1 MLYRYI
7 PAMISRICAKQI
19 DTNSLNQPLL
29 LAIYARTSHFPS
41 SSSFSLSS
49 LPLFL
54 EKLSIHHSPNP
65 KILLDFPQ
73 VEDRAL
79 EIVASTPRRVV
90 FPGEKVEK
98 RNRRR
103 ERDCSPPEKNS
114 QGKERKEEDRCD
126 VWRVVSGRQLR
137 VAGGSKN
144 LWRKLSAPVTAHC
157 CQGNQTKR
165 RDN

>member
-1 MLYRYI
+1 
-7 PAMISRICAKQI
+7 MISRICAKQI

-29 LAIYARTSHFPS
+29 S
-41 SSSFSLSS
+41 SSCNLCKDESFSFFLLFFPFFLTFIPRETFDTPFPKSKNTPWLSTS
-49 LPLFL
+49 RRSGFG
-54 EKLSIHHSPNP
+54 NRR
-65 KILLDFPQ
+65 LD
-73 VEDRAL
+73 
-79 EIVASTPRRVV
+79 ASNVV

-114 QGKERKEEDRCD
+114 QRKERKEEDRCD